1 MVNKMKTN
9 FYCGNQDDPHVNGAK
24 SECYAM
30 GEIEFNDFVWINKE
44 AHMTC
49 PKCGVELYQG
59 WGHFGER

>member
-1 MVNKMKTN
+1 
-9 FYCGNQDDPHVNGAK
+9 
-24 SECYAM
+24 M